1 MRSSN
6 VCFKVRAGF
15 GRSTSKHGC
24 FQGSMIKERRS
35 HHGLHLSNKRCLIQQ
50 LMVEQAEKIKI
61 VINTRSMEATQNQL
75 LSATVVSK
83 GS

>member
-1 MRSSN
+1 
-6 VCFKVRAGF
+6 
-15 GRSTSKHGC
+15 
-24 FQGSMIKERRS
+24 MIKERRS